1 MVYSHDTETVV
12 NAFAKAFE
20 SALANYEAASILAER
35 NHISQA
41 SSLAILSLEEVGK
54 MMLLDGLLFA
64 KTGDE
69 RYKQYKLGHLSH
81 RTKLDAVELYPLFLH
96 YLTTIDPRRNESRYK
111 ETMLVVFTDL
121 KAKQQELSDLLGEDF
136 VFPDLDQLKQQGFYS
151 HEADGVL
158 KANKEAIDPKVAKA
172 LLALTWRV
180 TDTLKFVLGRSLEHY
195 KAFFE
200 AIREN
205 IDELSLKRVRNE
217 ATKLVGNIF
226 RIDAENP

>member
-1 MVYSHDTETVV
+1 MMYSHDTETVF

-20 SALANYEAASILAER
+20 SALANYEAASALADQ

-69 RYKQYKLGHLSH
+69 RYKLYKQGHLSH
-81 RTKLDAVELYPLFLH
+81 RMKLDAVEFYPFFLH
-96 YLTTIDPRRNESRYK
+96 YLTTIDPRQNESRYK
-111 ETMLVVFTDL
+111 QTMLLVITDL
-121 KAKQQELSDLLGEDF
+121 KARRQELADLLGEDF
-136 VFPDLDQLKQQGFYS
+136 VFPDLDRLKQQGFYS
-151 HEADGVL
+151 HEVDGVL

-195 KAFFE
+195 KAFFQD
-200 AIREN
+200 IREKM
-205 IDELSLKRVRNE
+205 DEVSLKGVRNE
-217 ATKLVGNIF
+217 TAKVVGNLF
-226 RIDAENP
+226 GIDVEKP